1 MQHFPEFLKMLLKSR
16 DYRRET
22 IARKHT
28 LIIKEFNILLSIQEQ
43 IKCTKNKL
51 EIL

>member
-1 MQHFPEFLKMLLKSR
+1 MQHFPEFLKMLKSR

-28 LIIKEFNILLSIQEQ
+28 LIIKEFNILHSIQEQ
-43 IKCTKNKL
+43 IKCTKK
-51 EIL
+51 